1 MALRRPYLLFIGDA
15 RDQLA
20 AKTAYGVAHW
30 CPELCVGQLRLAGC
44 EISVG
49 LADMTVAEAAA
60 AGARTLVIG
69 VANRG
74 GVISA
79 AWADT
84 LTRALDAGMDV
95 ASGLHNRLSEVP
107 GLAETAARQGR
118 ELIEVR
124 EPSRVFAIGTGA
136 RRAGRRLITVG
147 TDVSV
152 GKMYAALA
160 IEREMRGRGL
170 NADFRATGQTGI
182 FIAGDGV
189 AVDAV
194 VSDFISGATEWLC
207 SANDD
212 DHWDVIEG
220 QGSVLHPSYAGVT
233 LGLLHGAQADTLV
246 ACHDATRTRLRGA
259 PEYPVPSI
267 ADCITAHVAGA
278 RLTNPDARCIGVAI
292 NTSGLEVE
300 AAERTLKETED
311 RLGLPCV
318 DPVATGVAAIVD
330 RLA

>member
-1 MALRRPYLLFIGDA
+1 PYLLFIGDA

-30 CPELCVGQLRLAGC
+30 RPELCVGQLRLKGC

-49 LADMTVAEAAA
+49 LPDMTVAEAAA
-60 AGARTLVIG
+60 AGTRTLVIG

-74 GVISA
+74 GVISG

-84 LTRALDAGMDV
+84 MTRALDAGMDI

-107 GLAETAARQGR
+107 GLAETAAGLGR
-118 ELIEVR
+118 DLIEVR
-124 EPSRVFAIGTGA
+124 VPSRAYPIGTGA
-136 RRAGRRLITVG
+136 RRAGKRLITVG

-160 IEREMRGRGL
+160 IEREMRDRGF

-207 SANDD
+207 PANDD

-233 LGLLHGAQADTLV
+233 LGLLHGAQADILV
-246 ACHDATRTRLRGA
+246 ACHDASRTRMRGA

-267 ADCITAHVAGA
+267 ADCIAAHLAGA
-278 RLTNPDARCIGVAI
+278 RLTNADARCIGVAI
-292 NTSGLEVE
+292 NTSGLDPKT
-300 AAERTLKETED
+300 AERTLKETED

-318 DPVATGVAAIVD
+318 DPVATGVSAIVD

>member
-1 MALRRPYLLFIGDA
+1 VALRRPYLLFIGDA

-30 CPELCVGQLRLAGC
+30 RPELCVGQLRLKGC

-49 LADMTVAEAAA
+49 LPDMTVAEAAA
-60 AGARTLVIG
+60 AGTRTLVIG

-74 GVISA
+74 GVISG

-84 LTRALDAGMDV
+84 MTRALDAGMDI

-107 GLAETAARQGR
+107 GLAETAAGLGR
-118 ELIEVR
+118 DLIEVR
-124 EPSRVFAIGTGA
+124 VPSRAYPIGTGA
-136 RRAGRRLITVG
+136 RRAGKRLITVG

-160 IEREMRGRGL
+160 IEREMRDRGF

-207 SANDD
+207 PANDD

-233 LGLLHGAQADTLV
+233 LGLLHGAQADILV
-246 ACHDATRTRLRGA
+246 ACHDASRTRMRGA

-267 ADCITAHVAGA
+267 ADCIAAHLAGA
-278 RLTNPDARCIGVAI
+278 RLTNADARCIGVAI
-292 NTSGLEVE
+292 NTSGLDPKT
-300 AAERTLKETED
+300 AERTLKETED

-318 DPVATGVAAIVD
+318 DPVATGVSAIVD

>member
-30 CPELCVGQLRLAGC
+30 RPELCVGQLRLKGC

-49 LADMTVAEAAA
+49 LPDMTVAEAAA
-60 AGARTLVIG
+60 AGTRTLVIG

-74 GVISA
+74 GVISG

-84 LTRALDAGMDV
+84 MTRALDAGMDI

-107 GLAETAARQGR
+107 GLAETAAGLGR
-118 ELIEVR
+118 DLIEVR
-124 EPSRVFAIGTGA
+124 VPSRAYPIGTGA
-136 RRAGRRLITVG
+136 RRAGKRLITVG

-160 IEREMRGRGL
+160 IEREMRDRGF

-207 SANDD
+207 PANDD

-233 LGLLHGAQADTLV
+233 LGLLHGAQADILV
-246 ACHDATRTRLRGA
+246 ACHDASRTRMRGA

-267 ADCITAHVAGA
+267 ADCIAAHLAGA
-278 RLTNPDARCIGVAI
+278 RLTNADARCIGVAI
-292 NTSGLEVE
+292 NTSGLDPKT
-300 AAERTLKETED
+300 AERTLKETED

-318 DPVATGVAAIVD
+318 DPVATGVSAIVD

>member
-1 MALRRPYLLFIGDA
+1 MALRQPYLLFIGDA

-20 AKTAYGVAHW
+20 AKTAFGVAHW
-30 CPELCVGQLRLAGC
+30 RPEMCVGQLRLKGC
-44 EISVG
+44 KVSVG
-49 LADMTVAEAAA
+49 LPDMAVAEAAD

-74 GVISA
+74 GVISR

-84 LTRALDAGMDV
+84 LTRALDAGMDL

-107 GLAETAARQGR
+107 GLAKTAARLGR

-124 EPSRVFAIGTGA
+124 DPARAFAIGTGA

-160 IEREMRGRGL
+160 IEREMRARGL

-207 SANDD
+207 PANDA

-220 QGSVLHPSYAGVT
+220 QGSILHPSYAGVT
-233 LGLLHGAQADTLV
+233 LGLLHGAQADALV
-246 ACHDATRTRLRGA
+246 ACHDAGRTRLRGA

-267 ADCITAHVAGA
+267 AECIAAHLAGA
-278 RLTNPDARCIGVAI
+278 RLTNADARCVGVAI
-292 NTSGLEVE
+292 NTSGLDPKT
-300 AAERTLKETED
+300 AERTLKETED
-311 RLGLPCV
+311 RAGLPCV

-330 RLA
+330 GLA

>member
-1 MALRRPYLLFIGDA
+1 MALRQPYLLFIGDA
-15 RDQLA
+15 GDQLA

-30 CPELCVGQLRLAGC
+30 RPGLCVGQLRLKGC
-44 EISVG
+44 EISIG
-49 LADMTVAEAAA
+49 LPDMTVAEAAA

-84 LTRALDAGMDV
+84 MARALDAGMDV
-95 ASGLHNRLSEVP
+95 ASGLHNRLSDVP
-107 GLAETAARQGR
+107 GLADRAARLGR
-118 ELIEVR
+118 DLIEVR
-124 EPSRVFAIGTGA
+124 VPSRAFPIGTGA
-136 RRAGRRLITVG
+136 RRGGHRLITVG

-160 IEREMRGRGL
+160 IEREMRARGL

-182 FIAGDGV
+182 FIAGSGV

-194 VSDFISGATEWLC
+194 VSDFISGAIEWLC
-207 SANDD
+207 PANDD

-233 LGLLHGAQADTLV
+233 LGLLHGAQADVLV

-267 ADCITAHVAGA
+267 EDCIAAHLAGA
-278 RLTNPDARCIGVAI
+278 QLTNADARCIGVAI
-292 NTSGLEVE
+292 NTSGLDPG
-300 AAERTLKETED
+300 AAERTLKETAD
-311 RLGLPCV
+311 RVGLPCV

>member
-1 MALRRPYLLFIGDA
+1 MR
-15 RDQLA
+15 
-20 AKTAYGVAHW
+20 
-30 CPELCVGQLRLAGC
+30 
-44 EISVG
+44 
-49 LADMTVAEAAA
+49 
-60 AGARTLVIG
+60 
-69 VANRG
+69 
-74 GVISA
+74 
-79 AWADT
+79 
-84 LTRALDAGMDV
+84 RALDAGMDV
-95 ASGLHNRLSEVP
+95 ANGLHNRLSDVP
-107 GLAETAARQGR
+107 GLADRAARLGR
-118 ELIEVR
+118 DLIEVR
-124 EPSRVFAIGTGA
+124 VPSRAFPIGTGA

-160 IEREMRGRGL
+160 IEREMRARGF

-194 VSDFISGATEWLC
+194 VSDFISGAIEWLC
-207 SANDD
+207 PANDD

-233 LGLLHGAQADTLV
+233 LGLLHGAQPDALV

-259 PEYPVPSI
+259 PEYPVLSI
-267 ADCITAHVAGA
+267 EDCIAAHLAGA
-278 RLTNPDARCIGVAI
+278 QLTNPDARCIGVAI
-292 NTSGLEVE
+292 NTSGLDPG
-300 AAERTLKETED
+300 AAERTLKETAD
-311 RLGLPCV
+311 RIGLPCV

>member
-1 MALRRPYLLFIGDA
+1 MALRQPYLLFIGDA
-15 RDQLA
+15 EDQLA

-30 CPELCVGQLRLAGC
+30 RPGLCVGQLRLKGC
-44 EISVG
+44 KISIG
-49 LADMTVAEAAA
+49 LPDMTVAEAAA

-84 LTRALDAGMDV
+84 RARALDAGMDV
-95 ASGLHNRLSEVP
+95 ANGLHNRLSDVP
-107 GLAETAARQGR
+107 GLADRAARLGR
-118 ELIEVR
+118 DLIEVR
-124 EPSRVFAIGTGA
+124 VPSRAFPIGTGA

-160 IEREMRGRGL
+160 IEREMRARGF

-194 VSDFISGATEWLC
+194 VSDFISGAIEWLC
-207 SANDD
+207 PANDD

-233 LGLLHGAQADTLV
+233 LGLLHGAQPDALV

-259 PEYPVPSI
+259 PEYPVLSI
-267 ADCITAHVAGA
+267 EDCIAAHLAGA
-278 RLTNPDARCIGVAI
+278 QLTNPDARCIGVAI
-292 NTSGLEVE
+292 NTSGLDPG
-300 AAERTLKETED
+300 AAERTLKETAD
-311 RLGLPCV
+311 RIGLPCV

>member
-1 MALRRPYLLFIGDA
+1 MALRQPYLLFIGDA

-20 AKTAYGVAHW
+20 AKTAFGVAHW
-30 CPELCVGQLRLAGC
+30 RPELCVGQLRLEGC

-49 LADMTVAEAAA
+49 LPDMTVAEAAA

-74 GVISA
+74 GVISR

-84 LTRALDAGMDV
+84 MTWALDAGMDV
-95 ASGLHNRLSEVP
+95 ASGLHNRLSDVP
-107 GLAETAARQGR
+107 GLAKTAERLGR

-124 EPSRVFAIGTGA
+124 DPARAFDIGTGA

-160 IEREMRGRGL
+160 IEREMRARGF

-207 SANDD
+207 PANDG

-233 LGLLHGAQADTLV
+233 LGLLHGAQADALV
-246 ACHDATRTRLRGA
+246 ACHDASRSRLRGA
-259 PEYPVPSI
+259 PEFPVPSI
-267 ADCITAHVAGA
+267 AECIAAHLAGA
-278 RLTNPDARCIGVAI
+278 RLTNADARCVGVAI
-292 NTSGLEVE
+292 NTSGLDPKT
-300 AAERTLKETED
+300 AERTLKETED
-311 RLGLPCV
+311 RAGLPCV

-330 RLA
+330 GLA

>member
-1 MALRRPYLLFIGDA
+1 MALRQPYLLFIGDA

-20 AKTAYGVAHW
+20 AKTAFGVAHW
-30 CPELCVGQLRLAGC
+30 RPEMCVGQLRLKGC
-44 EISVG
+44 KVSVG
-49 LADMTVAEAAA
+49 LPDMAVAEAAD

-74 GVISA
+74 GVISR

-84 LTRALDAGMDV
+84 MTRALDAGMDV

-107 GLAETAARQGR
+107 GLAKTAARLGR

-124 EPSRVFAIGTGA
+124 DPARAFAIGTGA

-160 IEREMRGRGL
+160 IEREMRARGL

-207 SANDD
+207 PANDA

-220 QGSVLHPSYAGVT
+220 QGSILHPSYAGVT
-233 LGLLHGAQADTLV
+233 LGLLHGAQADALV
-246 ACHDATRTRLRGA
+246 ACHDAGRTRLRGA

-267 ADCITAHVAGA
+267 AECIAAHLAGA
-278 RLTNPDARCIGVAI
+278 RLTNADARCVGVAI
-292 NTSGLEVE
+292 NTSGLDPKT
-300 AAERTLKETED
+300 AERTLKETED
-311 RLGLPCV
+311 RAGLPCV

-330 RLA
+330 GLA

>member
-1 MALRRPYLLFIGDA
+1 MALRQPYLLFIGDA

-20 AKTAYGVAHW
+20 AKTAFGVAHW
-30 CPELCVGQLRLAGC
+30 RPEMCVGQLRLKGC
-44 EISVG
+44 KVSVG
-49 LADMTVAEAAA
+49 LPDMAVAEAAD

-74 GVISA
+74 GVISR

-84 LTRALDAGMDV
+84 MTRALDAGMDV

-107 GLAETAARQGR
+107 GLAKTAARLGR

-124 EPSRVFAIGTGA
+124 DPARAFAIGTGA

-160 IEREMRGRGL
+160 IEREMRARGL

-207 SANDD
+207 PANDA

-220 QGSVLHPSYAGVT
+220 QGSILHPSYAGVT
-233 LGLLHGAQADTLV
+233 LGLLHGAQADALV
-246 ACHDATRTRLRGA
+246 ACHDAGRTRLRGA
-259 PEYPVPSI
+259 PEYPAPSI
-267 ADCITAHVAGA
+267 AECIAAHLAGA
-278 RLTNPDARCIGVAI
+278 RLTNADARCVGVAI
-292 NTSGLEVE
+292 NTSGLDPKT
-300 AAERTLKETED
+300 AERTLKETED
-311 RLGLPCV
+311 RAGLPCV

-330 RLA
+330 GLA

>member
-1 MALRRPYLLFIGDA
+1 MALRQPYLLFIGDA

-20 AKTAYGVAHW
+20 AKTAFGVAHW
-30 CPELCVGQLRLAGC
+30 RPEMCVGQLRLKGC
-44 EISVG
+44 KVSVG
-49 LADMTVAEAAA
+49 LPDMAVAEAAD

-74 GVISA
+74 GVISR

-84 LTRALDAGMDV
+84 MTRALDAGMDV

-107 GLAETAARQGR
+107 GLAKTAARLGR

-124 EPSRVFAIGTGA
+124 DPTRAFAIGTGA

-160 IEREMRGRGL
+160 IEREMRARGL

-207 SANDD
+207 PANDA

-220 QGSVLHPSYAGVT
+220 QGSILHPSYAGVT
-233 LGLLHGAQADTLV
+233 LGLLHGAQADALV
-246 ACHDATRTRLRGA
+246 ACHDAGRTRLRGA

-267 ADCITAHVAGA
+267 AECIAAHLAGA
-278 RLTNPDARCIGVAI
+278 RLTNADARCVGVAI
-292 NTSGLEVE
+292 NTSGLDPKT
-300 AAERTLKETED
+300 AERTLKETED
-311 RLGLPCV
+311 RAGLPCV

-330 RLA
+330 GLA